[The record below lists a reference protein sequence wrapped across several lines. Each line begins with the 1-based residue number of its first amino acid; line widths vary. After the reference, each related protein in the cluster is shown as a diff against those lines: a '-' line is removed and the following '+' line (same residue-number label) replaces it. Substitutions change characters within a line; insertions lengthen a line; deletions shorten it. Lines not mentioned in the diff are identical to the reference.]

1 MKLSIHAG
9 GRVRVEQGDGVAVL
23 TVCRP
28 EVHNALDLETI
39 EALGQFVQGLSQKPQ
54 IRAVVLAGEG
64 DGAFIGGGDLRK
76 FAALRGEEAG
86 AALSLRV
93 GKILD
98 ALERAPQISLSA
110 IEGSAFGGGVEVA
123 LACDMRVMSQSAKLV
138 FAQRKFG
145 VCSGWGASARLAKL
159 IGYSRALECFLFGRS
174 LDADEAHRLGLAN
187 RVVAPTAALPTALE
201 MAQELAQLDR
211 SLALGIKRVVWAGA
225 YDDPDDAAAVERK
238 VFAELWGSANHE
250 RLVQR
255 FLERA
260 SKDKSE
266 PPQAT
271 TEADAEGPENRS

>member
-1 MKLSIHAG
+1 MKLSTHAG

-39 EALGQFVQGLSQKPQ
+39 EALGQFVQDLSHKPQ
-54 IRAVVLAGEG
+54 IRAVVLAGTGE
-64 DGAFIGGGDLRK
+64 GAFIGGGDLRR

-93 GKILD
+93 GKVLD
-98 ALERAPQISLSA
+98 ALERAPQVSLSA

-123 LACDMRVMSQSAKLV
+123 LACDMRVMSQAAKLV

-145 VCSGWGASARLAKL
+145 VCSGWGASARLARL
-159 IGYSRALECFLFGRS
+159 IGYSRALECFLFARS

-187 RVVAPTAALPTALE
+187 RVVAPTQALSTTLE

-211 SLALGIKRVVWAGA
+211 SLVLGIKRVVRAGA

-255 FLERA
+255 FLERSA
-260 SKDKSE
+260 QDKADPRAPSDAGEGE
-266 PPQAT
+266 PQNNP
-271 TEADAEGPENRS
+271 